1 MATAIVSRLFV
12 LWVFV
17 QQSDQSS
24 KRMLGRI
31 VESGWTRGCH
41 SSRLPSYV
49 GIVAVV
55 AGILG
60 LAIVSGF
67 VEGVGFGKFHS
78 PTFDLA
84 LGCPI
89 LAFVVKVWQLL
100 KYKPPLDHT

>member
-17 QQSDQSS
+17 QQSDQKQQEGCSGESS
-24 KRMLGRI
+24 NQAGRE
-31 VESGWTRGCH
+31 VSPQQSPLLR
-41 SSRLPSYV
+41 R
-49 GIVAVV
+49 IVAVM

-84 LGCPI
+84 VGCPI

>member
-1 MATAIVSRLFV
+1 M
-12 LWVFV
+12 
-17 QQSDQSS
+17 
-24 KRMLGRI
+24 
-31 VESGWTRGCH
+31 
-41 SSRLPSYV
+41 
-49 GIVAVV
+49 

-78 PTFDLA
+78 PTSDLA